1 MFSGSSVPAPTTQRS
16 GATEE
21 EGAERTEG
29 LVGEGERWGRL
40 TSGCDLA
47 DVCRQQL
54 TAALVTCTRLGQS
67 EFQQGGGAPEAP
79 PLLDS
84 YTLYNCI
91 KLSKNKNTFKKSC

>member
-1 MFSGSSVPAPTTQRS
+1 MFSGSSVPVPTTLRS
-16 GATEE
+16 GTTEE

-29 LVGEGERWGRL
+29 LVGGGEKWERL

-47 DVCRQQL
+47 DVCRHQL

-67 EFQQGGGAPEAP
+67 KFQHGGGAPEAR

-84 YTLYNCI
+84 YW
-91 KLSKNKNTFKKSC
+91 